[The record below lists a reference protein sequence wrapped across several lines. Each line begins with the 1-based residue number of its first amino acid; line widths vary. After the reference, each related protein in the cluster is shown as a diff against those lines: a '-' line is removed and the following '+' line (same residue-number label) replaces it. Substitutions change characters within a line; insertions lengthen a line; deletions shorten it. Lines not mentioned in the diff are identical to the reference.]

1 MRSLPDW
8 HHRSRS
14 ATIRNAATPNDRSV
28 TGDLGPEA
36 VLERTC
42 EANMSDP
49 LVGSLL
55 GGRYH
60 VVEKVGSGAFADVYR
75 AKHVAIA
82 SLDAAVKVL
91 RAAEDPHDAA
101 DQRFAQETW
110 AAGAVRSP
118 FVVQVHDAGVTDQG
132 RPWLAMEYVH
142 GPTLQLVLRAG
153 RPLSEPLVALWMSGI
168 LRGLVAIHSCG
179 LIHRDLKPGNILLTW
194 PASDTWPTPKG
205 TDFGIAK
212 VIEEVSNAPRSVQVD
227 PTITGSVVCTPRYAA
242 PEQLLR
248 APEPASDLYA
258 LGLIAI
264 ALLTARNAVDEQDAA
279 VLMARHL
286 APEPILLPERV
297 AQGALASVIERAI
310 QKPLDARYRTTMEM
324 LDALEPIQRT
334 LAANPPNRAEL
345 DHLESLF
352 PTGARTHRDVRR
364 QEGGRVTLPNAMP
377 SPLYR
382 PPARM
387 GPSAALDPTDTL
399 EQHRPND
406 VSQGTHAA
414 RAPERASARVKWLA
428 ATIAAGLAA
437 VGVVAAMAVASRTPE
452 HTVEARATPADPLEP
467 MPRESVGPTDPP
479 APPSNANGV
488 TLAAPTPLPTE
499 GSGDRVERDG
509 AAPTTNPPT
518 TNPPTTNPQAHARPT
533 PSAPTR
539 PTAESR
545 PAPRE
550 TAEPTRT
557 DRRGAWF
564 RTPGPPR

>member
-8 HHRSRS
+8 HHRGRS
-14 ATIRNAATPNDRSV
+14 ATIHVAATPNDMSV
-28 TGDLGPEA
+28 TGGLGSET

-55 GGRYH
+55 DGRYH

-91 RAAEDPHDAA
+91 RAAEDPQDAA
-101 DQRFAQETW
+101 EQRFAQETW

-118 FVVQVHDAGVTDQG
+118 FVVQVHDAGVTEQG

-142 GPTLQLVLRAG
+142 GPTVQRVLRAG

-194 PASDTWPTPKG
+194 PASDTWPTPKV

-227 PTITGSVVCTPRYAA
+227 PTVTGSVVCTPRYAA

-264 ALLTARNAVDEQDAA
+264 ALLTARNAFDEQDAA

-286 APEPILLPERV
+286 APEPIALPERV

-310 QKPLDARYRTTMEM
+310 QKPLDARYRTAMEM

-364 QEGGRVTLPNAMP
+364 HEGGRITLPNATP

-382 PPARM
+382 PPAHK
-387 GPSAALDPTDTL
+387 TDTL
-399 EQHRPND
+399 ALEPTETLEQLRPHD
-406 VSQGTHAA
+406 GSQVIHAEPAPKRAAAGA
-414 RAPERASARVKWLA
+414 RWLG
-428 ATIAAGLAA
+428 ATIAAGLTAI
-437 VGVVAAMAVASRTPE
+437 GVVAVVATPSRAPE
-452 HTVEARATPADPLEP
+452 HAVEGLATPADRVEPMPLEP
-467 MPRESVGPTDPP
+467 VRPTEPP
-479 APPSNANGV
+479 APQSTADAV
-488 TLAAPTPLPTE
+488 TLAAPAPTTTE
-499 GSGDRVERDG
+499 GSGDSIEHN
-509 AAPTTNPPT
+509 AAQTTNNLPTTNLPT
-518 TNPPTTNPQAHARPT
+518 TNLPTSARPT

-550 TAEPTRT
+550 PAEPTPT
-557 DRRGAWF
+557 DRRGAGF